1 VVEAKVTPGGIDISS
16 DLTLLSASGS
26 TYSRIKDALCVSFKN
41 QSSALSATTYPTS
54 LYFNGTDGNLYAN
67 DGAGNQI
74 QLTASGAVNSSTT
87 GGITGVGY
95 GDPSDGAVNWDSGSA
110 LYHMYAD
117 STAGTYADVKL
128 DDLIFLEPGGGSN
141 TLTLTAQAMGADYT
155 LTFPAAV
162 ASSDNTIVQSS
173 ATGALS
179 FSNTVGS
186 LTTNSG
192 GVTAAANQHV
202 TVSGT
207 GRFKHGEMQYT
218 MPGSAGTVN
227 DYSLFSVVRH
237 YTEASAANAEQSFPI
252 VVPLGCRITT
262 INWNG
267 ENGSAAV
274 VSVLFGSHPYNDTT
288 FTTITSGSS
297 SAGAG
302 DKSVTLSP
310 NTTIADNTAY
320 TLRVD
325 YAASGDRTFTVEV
338 FYDWP

>member
-110 LYHMYAD
+110 LYHKYAD

-218 MPGSAGTVN
+218 LPGTDGTPDDPANFTWSQSGFVTAASGSA
-227 DYSLFSVVRH
+227 DIMYS
-237 YTEASAANAEQSFPI
+237 I

-262 INWNG
+262 ISWNG
-267 ENGSAAV
+267 ENGSATGVDIAFKSLSYIGV
-274 VSVLFGSHPYNDTT
+274 GTN
-288 FTTITSGSS
+288 IASGTA

-302 DKSVTLSP
+302 AKSITLNP
-310 NTTIADNTAY
+310 NTTIADNHAY
-320 TLRVD
+320 LLHVNCV
-325 YAASGDRTFTVEV
+325 AANDITYTVEV